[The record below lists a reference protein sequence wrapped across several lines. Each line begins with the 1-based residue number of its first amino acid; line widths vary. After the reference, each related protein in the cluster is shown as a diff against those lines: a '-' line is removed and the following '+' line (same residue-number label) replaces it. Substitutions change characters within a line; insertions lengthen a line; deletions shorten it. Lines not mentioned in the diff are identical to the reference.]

1 MLIAGY
7 ETHEYAIPVAGCTL
21 RLLGPKWPHAVHNDP
36 RRQAY
41 YDQAGYRPYWTL
53 PWPAAVMLAEH
64 VIRHVPPEPQPILEL
79 GAGLGLVGLAL
90 TQAGHRVIVTD
101 CDEETLEFARASA
114 RLNSLELYAVRPLDW
129 RQPPAERYATIVGAE
144 ILYAPEALA
153 PVAKLLATCLAP
165 AGSAYVSD
173 ANRRSAET
181 FPAALHAAGLD
192 FRQSKARAPAI
203 PGFDSVD
210 GRVFD
215 GTVYHVFRPHDPG
228 TQTELRPSWT

>member
-1 MLIAGY
+1 MIAGY
-7 ETHEYAIPVAGCTL
+7 ETHEYAIPVAGRTL

-90 TQAGHRVIVTD
+90 TLAGHRVIVTD

-114 RLNSLELYAVRPLDW
+114 RLNAVELCAVRRLDW

-144 ILYAPEALA
+144 VVFTPETHAPLA
-153 PVAKLLATCLAP
+153 TLLATCLEP
-165 AGSAYVSD
+165 AGSAFLSD
-173 ANRRSAET
+173 ANRPAAEA
-181 FPAALHAAGLD
+181 FPAALHAVGLD
-192 FRQSKARAPAI
+192 FRKFKARAPAI
-203 PGFDSVD
+203 PGVDSLD

-215 GTVYHVFRPHDPG
+215 GTVYHVFRPHDPA
-228 TQTELRPSWT
+228 TQTELRKSWT